1 MKSGRDWSSDV
12 RNIGK
17 HARANTARDLADV
30 FKVDYPRISRRA
42 THEQFWSMRLGDLL
56 QLVVVDLF
64 RLARDAVISDFVT
77 ETREVQRMPVREMAA
92 VREIHSQNLRSEFF
106 CLFGGFCNFDSA
118 TFSSASCMNLSF
130 DRYDS

>member
-12 RNIGK
+12 RDIGK
-17 HARANTARDLADV
+17 HARANTARDLADA

-42 THEQFWSMRLGDLL
+42 THEQFWSMRLGDFV

-64 RLARDAVISDFVT
+64 GLTRDAVISDFVT

-92 VREIHSQNLRSEFF
+92 VREIHSQNLIAILNCGEDRKSTRLNSSHLVISYAVF
-106 CLFGGFCNFDSA
+106 C
-118 TFSSASCMNLSF
+118 
-130 DRYDS
+130 